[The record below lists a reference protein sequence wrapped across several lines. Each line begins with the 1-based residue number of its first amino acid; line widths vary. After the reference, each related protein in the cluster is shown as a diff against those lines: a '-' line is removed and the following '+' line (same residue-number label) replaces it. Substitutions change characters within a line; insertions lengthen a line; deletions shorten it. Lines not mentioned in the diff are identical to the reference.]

1 MHFLLFELSHSVH
14 MQYIIELV
22 RKNCSQGGRESDV
35 HPEIAAFT
43 SVDSVTAKL
52 TPLCS
57 TAHYSLY
64 LFIPWWYVFYSQNFL
79 DDERVAWLEEQW
91 SCCMI
96 MQDMRTLA
104 SVCFWNWILNR
115 KKNYTRY
122 PNWLLRYFIIYS
134 GKYLESCNE
143 ITKLWKMITIFCDSE
158 FLQRDCRQAWVP
170 NKIPY

>member
-1 MHFLLFELSHSVH
+1 

-22 RKNCSQGGRESDV
+22 RKNRKQGGRESDV

-79 DDERVAWLEEQW
+79 DDERVAWLEELLY
-91 SCCMI
+91 
-96 MQDMRTLA
+96 DNA
-104 SVCFWNWILNR
+104 
-115 KKNYTRY
+115 RY
-122 PNWLLRYFIIYS
+122 ENFSKCLFL
-134 GKYLESCNE
+134 
-143 ITKLWKMITIFCDSE
+143 KLDSE
-158 FLQRDCRQAWVP
+158 SKKEL
-170 NKIPY
+170 Y